1 MSILHTKN
9 YINID
14 FKIYK
19 FKFENLNDRANLSTY
34 YRTLSAQTI
43 QEKKNTHQSCMKN
56 TKIYILPSKFICIFS
71 EFEPHLDLF

>member
-43 QEKKNTHQSCMKN
+43 QEKKTLIKVV
-56 TKIYILPSKFICIFS
+56 
-71 EFEPHLDLF
+71 